1 MRVIHSRTGQLLTCA
16 IIFLGALHGAGIADE
31 SSASSPT
38 GEQLR
43 VSHGLELLFD
53 FRPSEDGSIFN
64 RARAVSG
71 VDSEFRIPETVQQ
84 RDGSIVF
91 HRPTA
96 LIVEGGNKQLA
107 RMVRRTNG
115 LTLEAWLRPDNTKQ
129 SGPAR
134 IFSFSRD
141 SSNRNFTLGQD
152 GDKYDVRMRT
162 TQTSSNG
169 LPSLTSK
176 SGAASTKLTHIVYTR
191 SRSGKARLYVDGV
204 LNVEKEIGGA
214 FTNWDESY
222 RVIIGD
228 EHGGGRQ
235 WLGAMH
241 LIALYSRALSAH
253 EVELNFRAGPDASS
267 TTTEPLVEVDERAV
281 FFEEK
286 IAPLLAHHCLECHD
300 AAKNEGGLDLS
311 QKLTALNGGDSGK
324 AIVSQNLH
332 ESLIWERVKNDEMPE
347 NRPPLSKEEKRLLQE
362 WIEAGAVFSLDVI
375 DPVIY
380 AHSEGESQ
388 HWVRRLTQSEY
399 IASVRVATGVDI
411 SEVAA
416 QLLPK
421 DYRADGFSNTAY
433 NLTVD
438 LKHVE
443 AYAKLAEEVVSRMDV
458 VPFADQFAKN
468 HLLIDSNMRDFVSRM
483 GKWVLRGPLDKE
495 EIAVYRGITT
505 TVASAG
511 GDFEDAASFVLEAM
525 LQSPRFLYRIE
536 NQRGNGRALPVDRY
550 ELANRISYTLWG
562 SPPDQKLFDAAESGA
577 LFDPQELDR
586 QIDRMLSDPKAISRS
601 QEFVFEWLNLGRLKN
616 LQPNSE
622 RFPDWNPA
630 LADDMQA
637 ETLAFFEEIVW
648 KQKRP
653 LADLLNA
660 QVTFLTPKLARHYGM
675 THDGEESLSKHDL
688 SKVPERGG
696 LLTQGS
702 ILTIG
707 GDSASM
713 VTRGLFVLHDLLR
726 GIVKD
731 PPPCV
736 DTTPIPTREGLTQR
750 GIALERISNHAC
762 GGCHQRFE
770 PLAFGLE
777 KFDGLGTFHEND
789 EYGNPLREDGEFLIP
804 GKSESVEYST
814 SAELMDMLAESERV
828 KESLTWKLV
837 QFSLGRPLTAADAKT
852 VQSIHRTAMSEG
864 GTYQA
869 TVHALIKSDLIQLTQ
884 TEADQ

>member
-1 MRVIHSRTGQLLTCA
+1 MRVIHSRIGQLLTCVTIFVGA
-16 IIFLGALHGAGIADE
+16 ISGEGIANDQAVASQAE
-31 SSASSPT
+31 S
-38 GEQLR
+38 ELR
-43 VSHGLELLFD
+43 VSRGLELLFD
-53 FRPSEDGSIFN
+53 FRPSEDGLLTN
-64 RARAVSG
+64 RVQAVSG
-71 VDSEFRIPETVQQ
+71 IDSEFHVPETVQQ
-84 RDGSIVF
+84 VDGAIIF

-96 LIVEGGNKQLA
+96 LVIEGGNKQLA
-107 RMVRRTNG
+107 STFQRTNG
-115 LTLEAWLRPDNTKQ
+115 LTIEAWIRPENTKQ

-152 GDKYDVRMRT
+152 GDKFDVRLRS

-169 LPSLTSK
+169 LPSVSSK
-176 SGAASTKLTHIVYTR
+176 SGTASTNLTHVVFTR
-191 SRSGKARLYVDGV
+191 NRSGKARLYVDGK

-222 RVIIGD
+222 RLILGD

-235 WLGAMH
+235 WLGGLH
-241 LIALYSRALSAH
+241 LVALYSRALSDH
-253 EVELNFRAGPDASS
+253 EVELNFRADPDASS
-267 TTTEPLVEVDERAV
+267 SMTDSHAEVDERAL
-281 FFEEK
+281 FFERK

-300 AAKNEGGLDLS
+300 AAKSEGGLDLS
-311 QKLTALNGGDSGK
+311 RKSAALGGGDSGL
-324 AIVSQNLH
+324 AIVSNDLH
-332 ESLIWERVKNDEMPE
+332 KSLLWERVKNDEMPE
-347 NRPPLSKEEKRLLQE
+347 DRPPLNEEQKQHLKE
-362 WIEAGAVFSLDVI
+362 WINSGAVFSLDVI
-375 DPVIY
+375 DPVIF
-380 AHSEGESQ
+380 AHSAGESQ

-411 SEVAA
+411 SDVAG
-416 QLLPK
+416 QVLPK
-421 DYRADGFSNTAY
+421 DFRADGFSNTAY

-443 AYAKLAEEVVSRMDV
+443 AYANLAEEVVSRMDV
-458 VPFADQFAKN
+458 VQFADQFAKN
-468 HLLIDSNMRDFVSRM
+468 HLLIDDNMREFISRM
-483 GKWVLRGPLDKE
+483 GKWVLRGPLDE
-495 EIAVYRGITT
+495 EEVAVYRGITT

-511 GDFEDAASFVLEAM
+511 GDFDDAASFVLEAM

-550 ELANRISYTLWG
+550 ELANRISYTIWG

-577 LFDPQELDR
+577 LFDPEELDR
-586 QIDRMLSDPKAISRS
+586 QINRMLADPKAVSRS
-601 QEFVFEWLNLGRLKN
+601 QEFVSEWLNLGRLQN
-616 LQPNSE
+616 LQPNPE
-622 RFPDWNPA
+622 KFPDWDPA
-630 LADDMQA
+630 IADDMQA
-637 ETLAFFEEIVW
+637 ETLKFFKEIVW
-648 KQKRP
+648 EQNRP

-660 QVTFLTPKLARHYGM
+660 QVTFLTPELARHYGM
-675 THDGEESLSKHDL
+675 AHDGDAPLSKRDL
-688 SKVPERGG
+688 SDVPERGG

-707 GDSASM
+707 GDNASM

-736 DTTPIPTREGLTQR
+736 DTTPVPTREGLTQR

-777 KFDGLGTFHEND
+777 KFDGLGTFHQND

-804 GKSESVEYST
+804 GHSESVEYAT
-814 SAELMDMLAESERV
+814 SAELMDLLAQSERV

-852 VQSIHRTAMSEG
+852 VQSIHSTAMSQG
-864 GTYQA
+864 GTYQS

-884 TEADQ
+884 TEADE